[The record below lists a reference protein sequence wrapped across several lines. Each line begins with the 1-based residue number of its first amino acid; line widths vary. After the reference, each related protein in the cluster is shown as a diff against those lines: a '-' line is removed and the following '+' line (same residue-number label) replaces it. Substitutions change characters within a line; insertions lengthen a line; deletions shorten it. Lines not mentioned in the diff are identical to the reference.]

1 MSAPQ
6 LLLTPV
12 TITAVKALV
21 SRGHVH
27 PIPHET
33 LYLRKVRAED
43 YKLNVPHGYTIHY
56 DTGLYKPR
64 WLCRHMSIQGPGT
77 WPGMQEV
84 RRLMALAGFK
94 STLEEVASWQDG
106 KPRRTIHLLEPLSG
120 DWSPL
125 RSS

>member
-1 MSAPQ
+1 MSSPQ

-12 TITAVKALV
+12 TIHAVKGLV
-21 SRGHVH
+21 ARGHVH

-33 LYLRKVRAED
+33 LYLRKVRYED
-43 YKLNVPHGYTIHY
+43 YKLNVPHGYVIHY

-64 WLCRHMSIQGPGT
+64 CLCRHLSVKGPAK
-77 WPGMQEV
+77 WPGMMEV
-84 RRLMALAGFK
+84 RRLMALAGFRH
-94 STLEEVASWQDG
+94 SLEEVMSWQDG
-106 KPRRTIHLLEPLSG
+106 KPSRTIHLLEPLSG